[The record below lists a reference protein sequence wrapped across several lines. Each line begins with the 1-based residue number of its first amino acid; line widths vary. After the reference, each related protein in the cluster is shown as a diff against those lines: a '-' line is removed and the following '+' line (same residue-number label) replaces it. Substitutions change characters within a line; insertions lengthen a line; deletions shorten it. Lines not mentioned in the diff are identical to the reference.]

1 MHSSQVYILNVT
13 TAYPYNRWSGEE
25 AGAGKFETLKVSLLI
40 QRFHSYEVAKWP
52 RQGLDV

>member
-25 AGAGKFETLKVSLLI
+25 AGAGKFETLKVSLLT